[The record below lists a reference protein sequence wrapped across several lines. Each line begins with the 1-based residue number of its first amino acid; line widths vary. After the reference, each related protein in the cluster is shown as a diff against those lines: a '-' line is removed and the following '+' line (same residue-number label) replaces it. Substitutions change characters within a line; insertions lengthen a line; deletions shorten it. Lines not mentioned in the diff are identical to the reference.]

1 MIGRVLPVHWSIAHT
16 IRRLRIS
23 PLAVV
28 DERPKLRVILDLS
41 VGAVVNTDTDFDKA
55 PLCDVEDVLFKF
67 TAQTC
72 TRRE

>member
-55 PLCDVEDVLFKF
+55 PVRDFGGVLFRF
-67 TAQTC
+67 IVQTC
-72 TRRE
+72 ACR